1 MFRNDT
7 DVIVGLEI
15 GTSKVCAV
23 VAEVDENGLPTIVGV
38 GQSRSYGVRKSEII
52 DQDKVE
58 NDVRIA
64 INEAEQMSDQE
75 VSAVYLAVT
84 GSHIKSFMNRG
95 FHPIHTASRVITQSD
110 VDEVVRN
117 AKTAS
122 IPPDNMVIH
131 SIRQNFIVDQ
141 KAEVI
146 NPIDMIGTRLEVDVL
161 VVHGIR
167 SRIETP
173 VSMLKNRFQI
183 KVNDIVF
190 NGLASSLAVLTNE
203 QKELGTLVIDLG
215 AGTTN
220 YVATIDG
227 LIKHCGVLAV
237 GGDHISNDIAI
248 GAKIPL
254 GRAESLK
261 IKYGSAIMKEDVKG
275 KYVTINNEVGLP
287 TKNISLENLY
297 LIMTSRVK
305 EILTL
310 VYKEVEKNGILDW
323 LRGGIVLCGGGA
335 RIPGIV
341 ELSESIF
348 NLPTTIGYPTTIS
361 GISSDL
367 KQPEFV
373 TPIGLIKYATIA
385 HRRNGRKNVEKF
397 SLTNIIKNF
406 FDSFS

>member
-1 MFRNDT
+1 MFRNQT

-15 GTSKVCAV
+15 GTSKICAV
-23 VAEVDENGLPTIVGV
+23 VAEVGENGVPTIVGV

-58 NDVRIA
+58 NDIRIA
-64 INEAEQMSDQE
+64 ISEAEQMSDQE

-84 GSHIKSFMNRG
+84 GSHVKSFMNRG

-110 VDEVVRN
+110 VEEVVRN

-122 IPPDNMVIH
+122 IPPDNMIIH

-146 NPIDMIGTRLEVDVL
+146 NPIDMIGTKLEVDVL

-173 VSMLKNRFQI
+173 VSLLKNRFQI

-203 QKELGTLVIDLG
+203 QKEIGTLVIDLG

-220 YVATIDG
+220 YVAIIDG

-248 GAKIPL
+248 GLKIPL

-261 IKYGSAIMKEDVKG
+261 IKYGSAIIRDDVKG
-275 KYVTINNEVGLP
+275 KYITINNEVGLP
-287 TKNISLENLY
+287 SKSISLENLY
-297 LIMTSRVK
+297 LIMNARVK
-305 EILTL
+305 EILEL
-310 VYKEVEKNGILDW
+310 VCREVAKHGILEW
-323 LRGGIVLCGGGA
+323 LRGGVVLCGGGA

-341 ELSESIF
+341 ELSESVF
-348 NLPTTIGYPTTIS
+348 SLPTTIGYPTTIS
-361 GISSDL
+361 GISSSL

-385 HRRNGRKNVEKF
+385 HRRHIGKSAEKF
-397 SLTNIIKNF
+397 SFTSLIKNF
-406 FDSFS
+406 LDAFS